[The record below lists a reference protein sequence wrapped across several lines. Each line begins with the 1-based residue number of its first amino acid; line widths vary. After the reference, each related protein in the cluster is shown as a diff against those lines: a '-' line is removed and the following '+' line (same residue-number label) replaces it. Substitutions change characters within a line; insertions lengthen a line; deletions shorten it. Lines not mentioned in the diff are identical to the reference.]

1 MDQTKK
7 PPMKD
12 GLLGLGPSP
21 QTFGFTAPL
30 MHSGKTWTGGRPG
43 HVAGSP
49 VCRSN
54 RWVTVFDMIYSM
66 NIDLSKVC
74 KEQIKTDNRR
84 SYASNS
90 NISLMQLLLSQNSP
104 LSTNRSKVISNQG
117 EKREANRS
125 RIVQGRDSRK
135 S

>member
-30 MHSGKTWTGGRPG
+30 MHSGKTQTGGRL
-43 HVAGSP
+43 
-49 VCRSN
+49 
-54 RWVTVFDMIYSM
+54 VFDMIYSM

-74 KEQIKTDNRR
+74 KEHIKTDNRR

-90 NISLMQLLLSQNSP
+90 NISLMQLLLSQSSP

-117 EKREANRS
+117 EKREADRS